1 VSSNLTSSA
10 KSIGIT
16 RVCGNTTA
24 LLPKTLPKTTFGWFL
39 YLNDSIKCDTYG
51 IYNELMKNSFQI
63 LVPVFNEEDI
73 LGVTLQHAKQGGYL
87 DKLIVVNDAS
97 TDGTREIL
105 ESWRESDGLKTYH
118 LDKNKKKEGAI
129 KEAIEYLTNVG
140 DLKGY
145 TVLIDADTFLESS
158 SPQESVSEQIT
169 NAITS
174 LEKNDLSAY
183 AFRLNAVYLHKPSLF
198 WMSAFTTYVGIQ
210 FDNWLLGK
218 QKQLW
223 VINGAAGLFKTK
235 DLNSIFRHMEFN
247 FETGDLQITVDLM
260 KQKKPIAFYKQVIA
274 NSYVPATFMH
284 FFNQRRRWERG
295 TTKVLWQDKKFYLKS
310 LFPLSFLGL
319 SLLIHLSIYISFWV
333 ALISGI
339 LDDFQWNWGVKV
351 FLYSYLGW
359 LAFDLAKGFFVI
371 YKERY
376 KNYFLYFLCELANGP
391 ITLFVI
397 MPARLLGGA
406 EGLIYLLKKRLNIF
420 NKRVQS

>member
-1 VSSNLTSSA
+1 V
-10 KSIGIT
+10 
-16 RVCGNTTA
+16 
-24 LLPKTLPKTTFGWFL
+24 
-39 YLNDSIKCDTYG
+39 
-51 IYNELMKNSFQI
+51 NSTFQI

-87 DKLIVVNDAS
+87 DKLIIVNDAS
-97 TDGTREIL
+97 TDSTCQIL
-105 ESWRESDGLKTYH
+105 ESWKSSDGLKIYH
-118 LDKNKKKEGAI
+118 LEKNKKKEGAI
-129 KEAIEYLTNVG
+129 KEAIEHLEKIGV
-140 DLKGY
+140 LKSY
-145 TVLIDADTFLESS
+145 TVLIDADTYLESS
-158 SPQESVSEQIT
+158 RQDESVSQQIT
-169 NAITS
+169 NAIIS
-174 LEKNDLSAY
+174 LESTGHSAY
-183 AFRLNAVYLHKPSLF
+183 AFRLNAVYLKKPSIY

-260 KQKKPIAFYKQVIA
+260 KQNKPIAFYKQVIA
-274 NSYVPATFMH
+274 NSYVPATFMR

-295 TTKVLWQDKKFYLKS
+295 TTKVLWQDKKFYIKS

-339 LDDFQWNWGVKV
+339 LDDFQWNWGIKV

-406 EGLIYLLKKRLNIF
+406 EGLIYLLKKRLNF
-420 NKRVQS
+420 LKTWTQS